1 MYHMLG
7 TKVEVMQFSI
17 QVLSETLQT
26 QYTFAMFSHA
36 NTSLSHGPQFK
47 SRKLK
52 RMFGGNLFAGYM
64 LP

>member
-1 MYHMLG
+1 
-7 TKVEVMQFSI
+7 MQFSI

-36 NTSLSHGPQFK
+36 NTALSHGPQFK